1 MGGHGGLNILPN
13 KSWHV
18 WNADSLNKVELD
30 EEKHAAEQAAVQQK
44 QRELEQ
50 ERHVEKLRRRKGQ
63 DVGGGAVA
71 GGGQPGAHVNLF
83 AKEERQQLEKGPNTQ
98 NAGEAL
104 AQEQRDKRRQGL
116 VLGELPDRK
125 GESVGLPWY
134 VRGGSSLEPPNQPER
149 GAAAAEGA
157 MAAAQAGPLLR
168 LGGGGGRDTIEMS
181 DLTRL
186 LADRE
191 EARRDKDY
199 SAADRIRHELKSKG
213 VTLDDRAQTWQSTD
227 GSTGPIR
234 GASGRSGD
242 RLDWS
247 APDPTKGAAGSSHGD
262 PLLEMRRL
270 VGGGEHGGRSEPQPV
285 AQQSKRRR
293 SDGGSSDDDSDPA
306 QKRPKRQHKKHKRR
320 KAKQQHKKKKKRRSS
335 KGKKK
340 ARHRSSSSS
349 SSSSS
354 SDSGGGRDRT
364 ALRLERMRQERAS
377 REQRERLRALDLMRA
392 KHPGMFSDNT
402 APGHLFP
409 SGGGGDDGTTQASA
423 ELVRHRQRKVARQ
436 SLCERQRPPH

>member
-1 MGGHGGLNILPN
+1 MGGHGGLNILPE

-18 WNADSLNKVELD
+18 WRADNLTKVELD

-83 AKEERQQLEKGPNTQ
+83 AKEERQHLEKGPNTQ

-247 APDPTKGAAGSSHGD
+247 APDPTKGAAGSSRGD

-293 SDGGSSDDDSDPA
+293 SDDGSSDDDSDPA

-320 KAKQQHKKKKKRRSS
+320 KAKQQHKKKKKKRRSS

-340 ARHRSSSSS
+340 ARHRSSSS

-423 ELVRHRQRKVARQ
+423 ELVRHRQRKAARQ

>member
-1 MGGHGGLNILPN
+1 MGGHGGLNILPE

-18 WNADSLNKVELD
+18 WRADNLTKVELD

-83 AKEERQQLEKGPNTQ
+83 AKEERQHLEKGPNTQ

-247 APDPTKGAAGSSHGD
+247 APDPTKGAAGSSRGD

-270 VGGGEHGGRSEPQPV
+270 VGGGEHGGHSEPQPV

-293 SDGGSSDDDSDPA
+293 SDDGSSDDDSDPA

-340 ARHRSSSSS
+340 ARHRSSSS

-423 ELVRHRQRKVARQ
+423 ELVRHRQRKAARQ